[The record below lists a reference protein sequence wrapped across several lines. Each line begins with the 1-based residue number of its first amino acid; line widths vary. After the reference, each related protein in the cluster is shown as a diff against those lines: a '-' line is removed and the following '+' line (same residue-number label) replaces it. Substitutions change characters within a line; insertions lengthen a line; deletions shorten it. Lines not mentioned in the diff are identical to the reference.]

1 MKKPDLSYG
10 LLADMALG
18 VVFMLF
24 LLFIFVILPI
34 LLFCLTANF

>member
-1 MKKPDLSYG
+1 MKKPDLSYS
-10 LLADMALG
+10 LLVDMVLG
-18 VVFMLF
+18 FMFILF